1 MKTNIL
7 KNIKLAVSAFLLVGI
22 TNSCDVTDLTPA
34 NLIPDSEAFTTA
46 ARVESVVF
54 GVYESAQQGF
64 YLGSA
69 GQAGRGYPFGAANV
83 QQGDMRGED
92 MYNDQLFYEITY
104 TNTHTP
110 FSANNN
116 GMWISIYRMV
126 NRVNIVLENL
136 EVALAAGIIT
146 QERRDILRGEM
157 LFLRALGHHELLVH
171 FARPFMSDP
180 SSMGVPYRT
189 VAINDVPLVA
199 INESVGRTTVAE
211 DYTRLLADLNEAEGL
226 LPLTRNFSRVRRGA
240 VIGLKSRIMLHMG
253 NWQGVLDE
261 FNKLTGTYSLAT
273 SPLTPFRTH
282 NSPENIFSFVHTP
295 ESNAGINGALPSMY
309 GNPARGA
316 RGLVA
321 ISPLIWRSNFWHP
334 EDLRRTVMTDRNAR
348 NIFTLKYVDALTRTD
363 PNPILRY
370 AEVVLNAA
378 EAHAR
383 LGNNADAIQLLNSI
397 RGRALPAS
405 VPSFTSADFP
415 NTDALLTAIFNERR
429 IEFLAEGRRWAD
441 IHRLSG
447 EGRMPGVP
455 LKATSRS
462 ITNIDFYT
470 TNRVIPTGHALPF
483 TSNLFVWP
491 IPQEE
496 ILNNSTAPI
505 PQNPG
510 Y

>member
-1 MKTNIL
+1 MKKISL
-7 KNIKLAVSAFLLVGI
+7 KNIKLAVSALLLVGA
-22 TNSCDVTDLTPA
+22 TSSCDVTDLSPA
-34 NLIPDSEAFTTA
+34 NLIPDSEAFATA
-46 ARVESVVF
+46 ARVESVVL

-69 GQAGRGYPFGAANV
+69 GQAGRGYPFGAANT

-104 TNTHTP
+104 IGAHTP

-126 NRVNIVLENL
+126 NRANIVLENL
-136 EVALAAGIIT
+136 ETALANGVIS
-146 QERRDILRGEM
+146 QEQRDIFRGEM

-171 FARPFMSDP
+171 FARPYMDNP
-180 SSMGVPYRT
+180 GAPGVPYRT

-199 INESVGRTTVAE
+199 ANEGLGRTTVGE
-211 DYTRLLADLNEAEGL
+211 DYAQLLADLNEAEGL
-226 LPLTRNFSRVRRGA
+226 LPLTRNFNRVRKGA
-240 VIGLKSRIMLHMG
+240 VIGLKSRIKLHMG
-253 NWQGVLDE
+253 DWQGVLDE
-261 FNKLTGTYSLAT
+261 YAKLVGTYSLT
-273 SPLTPFRTH
+273 ESPVTPFRTV

-316 RGLVA
+316 RGLVKV
-321 ISPLIWRSNFWHP
+321 SPLIWRSNFWHP
-334 EDLRRTVMTDRNAR
+334 EDVRRSELTDRNAGG
-348 NIFTLKYVDALTRTD
+348 IYTLKYPDALTRTD
-363 PNPILRY
+363 PNPILRF

-378 EAHAR
+378 EANAR

-397 RGRALPAS
+397 RDRALPAT
-405 VPSFTSADFP
+405 VPSFTSADFAS
-415 NTDALLTAIFNERR
+415 TDALLTAIFNERR

-447 EGRMPGVP
+447 EGRMNGIPA
-455 LKATSRS
+455 KATSRS
-462 ITNIDFYT
+462 ITSLDFYT
-470 TNRVIPTGHALPF
+470 TDRAIPTDHSLPY
-483 TSNLFVWP
+483 TSNLFIWP
-491 IPQEE
+491 IPIDE
-496 ILNNSTAPI
+496 ILNNSGTPI

>member
-1 MKTNIL
+1 MRKINF
-7 KNIKLAVSAFLLVGI
+7 KNIKLAIAAIATVGV
-22 TNSCDVTDLTPA
+22 TSSCDVTDLSPA
-34 NLIPDSEAFTTA
+34 NLIPDSEAFATA
-46 ARVESVVF
+46 ARVESVAL

-104 TNTHTP
+104 VANHTP

-126 NRVNIVLENL
+126 NRANIVLENL
-136 EVALAAGIIT
+136 ETALQDGVIT
-146 QERRDILRGEM
+146 QEQRDVLRGEM

-171 FARPFMSDP
+171 FARPYMDNP
-180 SSMGVPYRT
+180 GALGVPYRT
-189 VAINDVPLVA
+189 VAINDVPLVVE
-199 INESVGRTTVAE
+199 NESVGRTTVAE
-211 DYTRLLADLNEAEGL
+211 DYAQLLADLNEAEGL
-226 LPLTRNFSRVRRGA
+226 LPLDRNFSRARRGA

-261 FNKLTGTYSLAT
+261 YNKLTGTYSLT
-273 SPLTPFRTH
+273 DSPVTPFRTV
-282 NSPENIFSFVHTP
+282 NSTENIFSFVHTP
-295 ESNAGINGALPSMY
+295 ESNAGVNGALPSMY
-309 GNPARGA
+309 GNPARGG
-316 RGLVA
+316 RGLVKV
-321 ISPLIWRSNFWHP
+321 SPLIWRSDFWHP
-334 EDLRRTVMTDRNAR
+334 EDLRRSELTDRNAGG
-348 NIFTLKYVDALTRTD
+348 IYSFKYTDVVTRTD
-363 PNPILRY
+363 PNPILRF

-383 LGNNADAIQLLNSI
+383 LGNSAQAIELLTSV
-397 RGRALPAS
+397 RDRALPAS
-405 VPSFTSADFP
+405 VPSFTAGDFAGSE
-415 NTDALLTAIFNERR
+415 ALLTAIFNERR

-447 EGRMPGVP
+447 EGLMNGIPV
-455 LKATSRS
+455 KATSRS
-462 ITNIDFYT
+462 ITNLDFYT
-470 TNRVIPTGHALPF
+470 TDREIPTDHALPY
-483 TSNLFVWP
+483 TDTRFVWP

-505 PQNPG
+505 EQNPG